1 MKKLLSSPLRA
12 GLTVLCLAGM
22 LSVPAMAAPPPANTP
37 AAPAASASQDIVKIR
52 DERWRRPT
60 HHGNRPSGNW
70 NRPHRPGGSHWRP
83 PHNGGQWHRPRPPRH
98 NYYRPHYR
106 GSGFYFGLG
115 LGVPAYRYVEPRRY
129 YRPAGDAHVRW
140 CYNRY
145 RSYRAWDNTF
155 QPYHGPRRQCRSP
168 YG

>member
-1 MKKLLSSPLRA
+1 MKTLLSSPLKA
-12 GLTVLCLAGM
+12 GLAALCLAGLM
-22 LSVPAMAAPPPANTP
+22 SVPALAGPPPVSAP
-37 AAPAASASQDIVKIR
+37 AAPVAAATNDVTQVR
-52 DERWRRPT
+52 DHRWRRPPPR
-60 HHGNRPSGNW
+60 HW
-70 NRPHRPGGSHWRP
+70 NRPHHRDDWRSRRSH
-83 PHNGGQWHRPRPPRH
+83 HRS
-98 NYYRPHYR
+98 YYR

-115 LGVPAYRYVEPRRY
+115 LGVPSYRHIEPRRY